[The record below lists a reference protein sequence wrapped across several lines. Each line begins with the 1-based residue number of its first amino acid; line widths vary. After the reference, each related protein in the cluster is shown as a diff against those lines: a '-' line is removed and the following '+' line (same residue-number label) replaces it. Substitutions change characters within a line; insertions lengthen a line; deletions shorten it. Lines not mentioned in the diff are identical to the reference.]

1 MTNDERLTMIKDK
14 LKQFDEEMT
23 ELYDFLELL
32 EALTTDKNTAARIR
46 GFMEAKGAWEKLE
59 K

>member
-14 LKQFDEEMT
+14 LKLFDEDMT
-23 ELYDFLELL
+23 ELYDFLQLL
-32 EALTTDKNTAARIR
+32 EALTTDKHTAARIR
-46 GFMEAKGAWEKLE
+46 GFLETKGVWTKLE

>member
-1 MTNDERLTMIKDK
+1 MTNDEKLAMIKQK
-14 LKQFDEEMT
+14 IQNINEEVI
-23 ELYDFLELL
+23 ELYDFIAIL

>member
-1 MTNDERLTMIKDK
+1 MTNDERLSMIKGK
-14 LKQFDEEMT
+14 LKEFDEEMT

-32 EALTTDKNTAARIR
+32 KALTTDKNTAARIR
-46 GFMEAKGAWEKLE
+46 GFMEAKGVWEKLE

>member
-1 MTNDERLTMIKDK
+1 MTNDERLAMIKQK
-14 LKQFDEEMT
+14 IQNINEEVT
-23 ELYDFLELL
+23 ELYDFIAIL

-46 GFMEAKGAWEKLE
+46 GFMEAKGVWEKLE